1 MVYNKVMEKKI
12 REYEKFIARE
22 VKREMSAS
30 ERARLTEYHREMMTN
45 FQHERLIHLFVTLFF
60 ALFAIV
66 AMFVVAWVIG
76 EYGLRVE
83 MIPLYLLALVL
94 VVLTGFYVRHY
105 YFLENHIQGL
115 YKYSRVLLGKV

>member
-30 ERARLTEYHREMMTN
+30 ERARLTEYHREMMAN

-76 EYGLRVE
+76 DYGLRVE
-83 MIPLYLLALVL
+83 MVPLYLLALVL